1 MRGVAIPLILGPAF
15 IVLSEGDPAFMLLG
29 LVLLMSGLI
38 FAAFDVVTR
47 GRPQEN
53 PGPAIP
59 HPGLVLVGSLIAFA
73 VAAVMVLVLVDST
86 TGHGGPSYSNAGPG
100 IALATLALFGIA
112 LGVVGLARR
121 PR

>member
-15 IVLSEGDPAFMLLG
+15 IVLTEGHPAFIVLG
-29 LVLLMSGLI
+29 LVLLMNGLI
-38 FAAFDVVTR
+38 FAAYDVVTR
-47 GRPQEN
+47 RRPAEN

-59 HPGLVLVGSLIAFA
+59 HPGLVLLGSLIALV
-73 VAAVMVLVLVDST
+73 VAAVMVLLLTDST
-86 TGHGGPSYSNAGPG
+86 TGFGGPSYSNAGPG
-100 IALATLALFGIA
+100 IALGTVALFGIA